1 MANESPLAPLLLKG
15 AFIRLDE
22 TAIGAVP
29 QIIVFQYNPESLTR
43 KFKPYEAPSTAK
55 EGETPDPSARAAPY
69 DPEEEMD
76 IAIQLD
82 ATDDLEHPELHPI
95 TLVTGVADR
104 IAALEMLMYP
114 SDEIGLLS
122 SAISSLGGA
131 LGIGGSAEIPKDREA
146 PVVLLTWGPGRVVPV
161 KISGF
166 SVEEQAFN
174 PALYPIR
181 AKVTVGVKVLTE
193 DYFNTRTESR
203 EADVRRGDG
212 PDRVPLHVQAEEAAR
227 QCQRHQQHR
236 QHPVDAA
243 VLIMES
249 RGHACL

>member
-1 MANESPLAPLLLKG
+1 MANTSPLAPLLLKG

-29 QIIVFQYNPESLTR
+29 QIIVFQYNPESLSR
-43 KFKPYEAPSTAK
+43 KFKPYEAPAK
-55 EGETPDPSARAAPY
+55 DKAGEKPDPSARAAPY

-76 IAIQLD
+76 IAVEFD
-82 ATDDLEHPELHPI
+82 ATDDLEQPESHPI
-95 TLVTGVADR
+95 AVLAGVADR

-114 SDEIGLLS
+114 SDELGLLS
-122 SAISSLGGA
+122 SAISSLAGA
-131 LGIGGSAEIPKDREA
+131 LGLGGGGVEIPKDREV

-161 KISGF
+161 KITSF

-193 DYFNTRTESR
+193 DYFNSRTESKQLTSA
-203 EADVRRGDG
+203 EAMAQTAYRYTFKQKKT
-212 PDRVPLHVQAEEAAR
+212 LAAANVANNLDSILSTL
-227 QCQRHQQHR
+227 
-236 QHPVDAA
+236 PF
-243 VLIMES
+243 
-249 RGHACL
+249 

>member
-43 KFKPYEAPSTAK
+43 KFKPYEKPANDKA
-55 EGETPDPSARAAPY
+55 GEVPDPSARAAPY

-76 IAIQLD
+76 IVIELD
-82 ATDDLEHPELHPI
+82 ATDDLEQPERHPI
-95 TLVTGVADR
+95 TVVTGVADR
-104 IAALEMLMYP
+104 VAALEMLMYP

-122 SAISSLGGA
+122 SAITSLAGA
-131 LGIGGSAEIPKDREA
+131 LGIGGGAEIPKDREA

-161 KISGF
+161 KITGF

-193 DYFNTRTESR
+193 DYFNTRTESK
-203 EADVRRGDG
+203 ELTPAETMA
-212 PDRVPLHVQAEEAAR
+212 QAAYRFTFKQKKLLAAANVANNIDSILSTL
-227 QCQRHQQHR
+227 
-236 QHPVDAA
+236 PF
-243 VLIMES
+243 
-249 RGHACL
+249 